1 MSDSQTDQSKLDK
14 SLDRETGQGRKG
26 YEDPHPDDPL
36 LDGLLILC
44 KLHDCP
50 ASRASLSA
58 GLPLAKQR
66 LSTDLLP
73 RAAARA
79 GLQGRLLR
87 RELSAINALNL
98 PVLLLLNG
106 GRSAVLRR
114 YDDAGRALIL
124 PSEADGGEQWVSLA
138 ELAADYSGQAFFA
151 RPRHELE
158 DLRAPLTPRVHA
170 WFRDTLKL
178 SRGLYSDAILA
189 SFLINVLG
197 LMVPL
202 FVMQTYDRVV
212 PNQATA
218 TLWVLAIGLLIGTL
232 FELTLRIVRARLLDQ
247 AGKKTDVVLSAT
259 LFERITGMQMSARPA
274 TIGGFA
280 QSIHDFQG
288 LREFLTA
295 VTLTSIIDLPFAV
308 LMIGV
313 IGLLGGWLVII
324 PLLAFP
330 LTILFAWAIQVRL
343 RDTVQRSLTLGA
355 ERQALMIE
363 TLGGLET
370 LKACGAEGERQHK
383 WETTHGAL
391 TRLDS
396 HARELSALASN
407 GTLFIQQFCGMAT
420 IVAGVYSII
429 AGNLSVGALV
439 ASYMLGSRVL
449 APLGQIAGLITRYQQ
464 AQLTM
469 KSTDALMALP
479 QERPPEKRSLER
491 QTLTGAIDVQQLTFR
506 YPGQNAPA
514 LAAIN
519 LRIKAGERIGIIGR
533 SGSGKSTLARLLMG
547 FYQAEEGQL
556 LVDGLDLRQLD
567 VGDLRQQIGYV
578 AHDLPLL
585 AGSLRDNLTLG
596 AHYVTDARML
606 EVAELTG
613 VGDLA
618 RQHPQGYDR
627 PVGERGQL
635 LSGGQ
640 RQAVLLARALL
651 LSPPV
656 LLLDEPT
663 SAMDNSSEDALRTR
677 LHDWC
682 QGKTVLLI
690 THRPAML
697 SLVDRLIVL
706 DNGRIL
712 ADGPK
717 EQVMDALRNNR
728 ISAAPG
734 ANNVSA

>member
-1 MSDSQTDQSKLDK
+1 MTSMAPATPSA
-14 SLDRETGQGRKG
+14 
-26 YEDPHPDDPL
+26 DPRVTVDDPL

-44 KLHDCP
+44 KLHGAT

-58 GLPLAKQR
+58 GLPMAHQR
-66 LSTDLLP
+66 LSPDLLP
-73 RAAARA
+73 RAAARV
-79 GLQGRLLR
+79 GLQARVLR
-87 RELSAINALNL
+87 RKLAEISPLNL
-98 PVLLLLNG
+98 PVMLILAG
-106 GRSAVLRR
+106 GRCAVLRR
-114 YDDAGRALIL
+114 WGEDGQALIL
-124 PSEADGGEQWVSLA
+124 PSEADGGEQWVNA
-138 ELAADYSGQAFFA
+138 EELALDYSGQALFA

-158 DLRAPLTPRVHA
+158 DLRAPLVPRVEA

-178 SRGLYSDAILA
+178 SRWLYSDAILA
-189 SFLINVLG
+189 SLLINLLG

-212 PNQATA
+212 PNQATS
-218 TLWVLAIGLLIGTL
+218 TLWVLAVGLLIGTG
-232 FELTLRIVRARLLDQ
+232 FELVLRVVRAHLLDT
-247 AGKKTDVVLSAT
+247 AGRKTDVILSAT
-259 LFERITGMQMSARPA
+259 LFERITGMAMKARPV

-295 VTLTSIIDLPFAV
+295 VTLTSLIDLPFAV
-308 LMIGV
+308 LMLLV
-313 IGLLGGWLVII
+313 IGLLGGWLVVI
-324 PLLAFP
+324 PVVAFP
-330 LTILFAWAIQVRL
+330 ITIVFAMIIQARL
-343 RDTVQRSLTLGA
+343 RDTVQKSLALGA
-355 ERQALMIE
+355 QRQALLIE

-370 LKACGAEGERQHK
+370 LKACSAESERQHQ
-383 WETTHGAL
+383 WESTHGAL

-396 HARELSALASN
+396 HARNLSALATN
-407 GTLFIQQFCGMAT
+407 GTLFLQQLAGMAT

-469 KSTDALMALP
+469 RSTDALMALP
-479 QERPPEKRSLER
+479 QERDAKQRPLDHPQL
-491 QTLTGAIDVQQLTFR
+491 QGALDIQGVTFH
-506 YPGQNAPA
+506 YNGQNTPA
-514 LAAIN
+514 LAN
-519 LRIKAGERIGIIGR
+519 VSFSLKPGERVGIIGR
-533 SGSGKSTLARLLMG
+533 SGSGKSTLARLVMG
-547 FYQAEEGQL
+547 FYAPEEGQL
-556 LVDGLDLRQLD
+556 LLDGLDLRQLD
-567 VGDLRQQIGYV
+567 VADLRQQIGYV

-596 AHYVTDARML
+596 ARYISDARML

-613 VGDLA
+613 VTELA
-618 RQHPQGYDR
+618 RQHPQGFDR

-651 LSPPV
+651 LDPPI

-663 SAMDNSSEDALRTR
+663 SAMDNSSEDALRQK
-677 LHDWC
+677 LQNHV
-682 QGKTVLLI
+682 QGKTVLLV
-690 THRPAML
+690 THRTSML
-697 SLVDRLIVL
+697 SLVERLVVL
-706 DNGRIL
+706 DNGRVV

-717 EQVMDALRNNR
+717 DVVIDALRKGR
-728 ISAAPG
+728 VGSG
-734 ANNVSA
+734 AV